1 MIVLAPVAAS
11 EYDTSTEAL
20 VSKLSERLQQAALQ
34 SSAPAIVV
42 VCTAVTRL
50 FTVEAARPVRVTVSS
65 STDSCCIVNSI
76 ALVMSNLEIS
86 IVSGL
91 YPTYVTTS
99 KSDWL
104 VVDIENLPSRSVIT
118 PLSVPAQ
125 RRVAPIK
132 GSPFSSF
139 IVPNRLT
146 TSGTALVTA
155 EVTTAVSELL
165 SVNTLLSAAEIKFT
179 DKNREKHI
187 SAKEIIVD
195 FIFI

>member
-1 MIVLAPVAAS
+1 M
-11 EYDTSTEAL
+11 
-20 VSKLSERLQQAALQ
+20 
-34 SSAPAIVV
+34 
-42 VCTAVTRL
+42 
-50 FTVEAARPVRVTVSS
+50 
-65 STDSCCIVNSI
+65 
-76 ALVMSNLEIS
+76 
-86 IVSGL
+86 
-91 YPTYVTTS
+91 
-99 KSDWL
+99 
-104 VVDIENLPSRSVIT
+104 DIENLPSRSVIT

-146 TSGTALVTA
+146 ASGTALVTA
-155 EVTTAVSELL
+155 EATTAVSELL